1 MKIYQVYNCMNGN
14 TAYFSTRKL
23 AKFFIEEVIVM
34 EGYDPEDKDEFHIN
48 RITVDS
54 MKWE

>member
-1 MKIYQVYNCMNGN
+1 MTGN

-23 AKFFIEEVIVM
+23 AKFFIEQVIVM
-34 EGYDPEDKDEFHIN
+34 DGYDPEDKGEFLIN

-54 MKWE
+54 NKWE